1 MATIALLKTAE
12 DRHTPDSYS
21 IASIP
26 LNKLV
31 PWDGNV
37 RRTNAKEGLDE
48 LVASIAA
55 HGVLQS
61 LVVRKANR
69 GKYSIVA
76 GRRRFLAL
84 SALAEAGTIA
94 IDAPVPCRIIPGSTN
109 ATEISLTENVMRAP
123 MHPADQFE
131 AFRTLIDS
139 GSTAEDVAA
148 RFGITE
154 AAVKKRLK
162 LARVSPAIFE
172 AYRKGDLDL
181 EQVQAFAITDD
192 TDAQDRVFAELAQRG
207 GSPQN
212 IRRALTQGEIP
223 LGDKYATFVGIE
235 AYEAAG
241 GAVRRDLFAEYEDGV
256 FLLDAQLLDRLVQ
269 EKLAAEIEEVR
280 AEGWKWVE
288 AFAVFDYDARSAYES
303 RDPELLPLSE
313 EAEAEHKRLSEE
325 HQALSDE
332 MQEDDEEAYERF
344 HEIEERIEELEDG
357 ARAFTAETLA
367 IAGAVLTVP
376 RRGELDVIRGL
387 VKAEDA
393 PEAEDEV
400 GTQPKEKPPYSALLV
415 QKLTDHQSAAIS
427 ATLMGHPQIAL
438 AAVAFALIADVFLV
452 SGSDGCVM
460 ISARRYVSTEDSK
473 GRDALEAVTETWR
486 ERLPKT
492 AEDLWAWCLIQPQDV
507 LLDLLAFCAARS
519 LDAVSLKYGDESF
532 SLRQANSIA
541 KAIGLDMGAWFTP
554 DAANYFSRVSRPQ
567 IIAAITEATKR
578 PAKRSWDKLKKS
590 ELAAFAARETAGTGW
605 LPEPI
610 RA

>member
-1 MATIALLKTAE
+1 MAVIATLKTAE
-12 DRHTPDSYS
+12 DRHTPDAYS

-37 RRTNAKEGLDE
+37 RRTNAEEGLGE

-84 SALAEAGTIA
+84 SSLAEAGTIA
-94 IDAPVPCRIIPGSTN
+94 SDAPVPCRIIPGSTD

-192 TDAQDRVFAELAQRG
+192 AEAQDRVFGELAQRG

-223 LGDKYATFVGIE
+223 LLDKYATFVGLE

-241 GAVRRDLFAEYEDGV
+241 GAVRRDLFAEDGDGI

-288 AFAVFDYDARSAYES
+288 AIAVFDYDARSAYES
-303 RDPELLPLSE
+303 RDPEPLPLSE
-313 EAEAEHKRLSEE
+313 EAEAERKRLSEE
-325 HQALSDE
+325 LQALSDAME
-332 MQEDDEEAYERF
+332 EDDEAAYERLY
-344 HEIEERIEELEDG
+344 ELEERIEELEDG
-357 ARAFTAETLA
+357 ERAFTAETLA
-367 IAGAVLTVP
+367 IAGAVLTVS

-387 VKAEDA
+387 VKPEDA
-393 PEAEDEV
+393 PEAEDDA
-400 GTQPKEKPPYSALLV
+400 GTQPKERALYSSPLV
-415 QKLTDHQSAAIS
+415 RSLTDYRSAAIS
-427 ATLMGHPQIAL
+427 ATLMSHPQIAL
-438 AAVAFALIADVFLV
+438 ATIAFALASDVLHL
-452 SGSDGCVM
+452 SAGEGCVQ
-460 ISARRYVSTEDSK
+460 ISAERHYAKEESK
-473 GRDALEAVTETWR
+473 GADAIEAMTETWR

-507 LLDLLAFCAARS
+507 LLDLIAFCAGQS
-519 LDAVSLKYGDESF
+519 LNAVCNKYGDDSF
-532 SLRQANSIA
+532 GLRQANSIA
-541 KAIGLDMGAWFTP
+541 KAVGFDMGAWFTP
-554 DAANYFSRVSRPQ
+554 DAENYFSRVSRPQ
-567 IIAAITEATKR
+567 IIAAITEATNR
-578 PAKRSWDKLKKS
+578 PTKRSWDKLKKS
-590 ELAAFAARETAGTGW
+590 ELAALAARETAGTGW